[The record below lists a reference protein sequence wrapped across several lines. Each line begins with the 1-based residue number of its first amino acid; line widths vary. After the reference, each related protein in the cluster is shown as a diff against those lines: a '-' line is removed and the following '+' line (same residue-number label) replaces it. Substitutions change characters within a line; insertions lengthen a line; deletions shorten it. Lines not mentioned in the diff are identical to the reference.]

1 MAINR
6 GRLPDAA
13 MSAQSLPEVRIAVIG
28 YGTMGRAHSYA
39 YHVAPVLRELPCR
52 PRLVVLGGR
61 NAAAVERAARSYG
74 FAEWATDWRQVV
86 ARDDVDLVDIC
97 TPPGTHAAI
106 AGEAARAGKAIL
118 CEKPLAINYAEAR
131 DLARRVAEAGV
142 LNAVGFNYRR
152 LPAVALLERMVR
164 EGRIGEVRLWRG
176 TWLSDEFVDPAISF
190 DWRFERGSGGTTIA
204 DLGAHLID
212 LARATAGEVEAVVAQ
227 SATFVPRRA
236 DPSGGAPREVTIDD
250 ASAALLRFASGARGT
265 LEVARSCVRR
275 PVDFTVELN
284 GSTGTLVFDYTRL
297 NELRYGTESDDPGLY
312 GMRRIRAEHP
322 THPYARAWWP
332 IGQGVGY
339 GSSFVNQIADLLE
352 TWSTGPWYPDFAD
365 AARTQAVCEAI
376 EQSAAIG
383 RWVAVR
389 EIEGADS

>member
-1 MAINR
+1 VTTPA
-6 GRLPDAA
+6 
-13 MSAQSLPEVRIAVIG
+13 PEVRIAVVG
-28 YGTMGRAHSYA
+28 YGTMGRAHAYA
-39 YHVAPVLRELPCR
+39 YHVAPVLRELPVR

-61 NAAAVERAARSYG
+61 NATAVERAARAFG
-74 FAEWATDWRQVV
+74 FAEWATDWREVV
-86 ARDDVDLVDIC
+86 ARGDIDLVDIC

-106 AGEAARAGKAIL
+106 AREAARAGKAIL
-118 CEKPLAINYAEAR
+118 CEKPLAIDYAEAR
-131 DLARRVAEAGV
+131 AAANAVADAGV

-152 LPAVALLERMVR
+152 LPAVALLERMVK
-164 EGRIGEVRLWRG
+164 EGAIGDVRLWRG
-176 TWLSDEFVDPAISF
+176 TWLSDEFVDPAIPY
-190 DWRFERGSGGTTIA
+190 DWRFERRMGGTTIA

-236 DPSGGAPREVTIDD
+236 DPAGGPPREVTIDD
-250 ASAALLRFASGARGT
+250 ASSALLRFASGARGT
-265 LEVARSCVRR
+265 FEVARSCVRR

-284 GSTGTLVFDYTRL
+284 GSTGTLVFDYARL
-297 NELRYGTESDDPGLY
+297 NELRYGTERDEPGLY
-312 GMRRIRAEHP
+312 GMRRIRAEHSS
-322 THPYARAWWP
+322 HPYARSWWP

-352 TWSTGPWYPDFAD
+352 TWPSGPWHPDFAD

-376 EQSAAIG
+376 ERSAKEG

-389 EIEGADS
+389 EIEGGDDVNRRNE